1 MNDFDT
7 FTKNCLTVWAIW
19 VKYLLPPASNGF
31 PKCKK
36 SPNLVTLVE
45 LYSGY
50 KSNIWMLKSTL
61 CVAFK
66 ECNEQVGLGKSYSK
80 RSTITIHDCTTV
92 INSKFLVISTLQ
104 SQITIEER

>member
-1 MNDFDT
+1 MQQRLDCFIK
-7 FTKNCLTVWAIW
+7 KNVLMSIQQAE
-19 VKYLLPPASNGF
+19 Y
-31 PKCKK
+31 
-36 SPNLVTLVE
+36 E

-80 RSTITIHDCTTV
+80 RSTITIQDCTTV